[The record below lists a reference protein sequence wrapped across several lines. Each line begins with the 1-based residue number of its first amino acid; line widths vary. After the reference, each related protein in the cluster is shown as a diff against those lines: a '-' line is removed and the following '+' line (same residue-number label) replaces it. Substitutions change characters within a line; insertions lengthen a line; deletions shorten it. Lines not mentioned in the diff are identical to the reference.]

1 MRNRLTLIA
10 VLLLIGSLA
19 LAACGSSSKS
29 KKSTSTTATAS
40 KPAVLPLTIS
50 EKGKKAS
57 FTAPASAKGGL
68 VTVTLRNGG
77 KKPHSAQL
85 ALLDGNHKPA
95 ELLKTLG
102 APKGPPAWVHLVG
115 GPSSVAPG
123 QTGDSTVV
131 LAAGNYAVVDF
142 GGPGGG
148 NGPPALKT
156 LKVTPGAGGMLPSTA
171 TTVTAAAPGK
181 DKYKWQISG
190 ELRTGNAPLTFVSK
204 GGKDAIHII
213 AAARLTGHPSDA
225 QIAKALKNNNG
236 PPPPFVDQSSF
247 VSTSVLDSGK
257 SQVTSLAL
265 RKPGEYVVFC
275 PLTDRD
281 GGKQHDQEGL
291 VTRVTVK

>member
-1 MRNRLTLIA
+1 MRIRLALIA
-10 VLLLIGSLA
+10 VLLLIGALA

-29 KKSTSTTATAS
+29 TKSTSTSATAS
-40 KPAVLPLTIS
+40 KPAALSLSIS
-50 EKGKKAS
+50 EQGKKAS

-102 APKGPPAWVHLVG
+102 ATKGPPAWVHLVG
-115 GPSSVAPG
+115 GPSGVAPG
-123 QTGDSTVV
+123 QTGASTVV
-131 LAAGNYAVVDF
+131 LAAGNYLVIDF
-142 GGPGGG
+142 GGPGSG

-156 LKVTPGAGGMLPSTA
+156 LKVTSGSGGSLPSTA
-171 TTVTAAAPGK
+171 TTITAAAPAK

-190 ELRTGNAPLTFVSK
+190 ELKTGNAPLTFVSK
-204 GGKDAIHII
+204 GGKDAVHII
-213 AAARLTGHPSDA
+213 AAARVTGHPSDA
-225 QIAKALKNNNG
+225 QIAKALKSNG
-236 PPPPFVDQSSF
+236 KPPPFVDQASF
-247 VSTSVLDSGK
+247 TSTAVLDGGK
-257 SQVTSLAL
+257 SEVTSLAL

>member
-1 MRNRLTLIA
+1 MQIRPPFKILL
-10 VLLLIGSLA
+10 VLLAALA
-19 LAACGSSSKS
+19 LAACGSSSK
-29 KKSTSTTATAS
+29 KKSSTTTAAAP
-40 KPAVLPLTIS
+40 KPAALALSIS
-50 EKGKKAS
+50 ESGKKAS
-57 FTAPASAKGGL
+57 FTAPASTNGGL

-85 ALLDGNHKPA
+85 ALLDGNHTPA

-115 GPSSVAPG
+115 GPSGIAPG
-123 QTGDSTVV
+123 QTGYSTVV

-142 GGPGGG
+142 GGPGSG
-148 NGPPALKT
+148 NGPPALKM
-156 LKVTPGAGGMLPSTA
+156 LKVTSSPGGSLPSTP
-171 TTVTAAAPGK
+171 TTVTAAAPAK
-181 DKYKWQISG
+181 DKYKWNISG
-190 ELRTGNAPLTFVSK
+190 ELKTGNAPLTFVSK
-204 GGKDAIHII
+204 GGKDAVHII
-213 AAARLTGHPSDA
+213 AAARVTGHPSDA
-225 QIAKALKNNNG
+225 QIAKALKNSNG

-247 VSTSVLDSGK
+247 TATSVLDGGK